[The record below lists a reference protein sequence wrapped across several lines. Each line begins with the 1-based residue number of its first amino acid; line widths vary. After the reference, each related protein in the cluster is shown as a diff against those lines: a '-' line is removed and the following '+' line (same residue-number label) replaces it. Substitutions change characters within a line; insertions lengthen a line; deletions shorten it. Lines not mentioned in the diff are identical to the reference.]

1 MAEPIT
7 TAGIIG
13 ILVITGAKLALS
25 VATRIKKS
33 KCTDS
38 RGAGITVEFSSGE
51 ESETPTPPRHRSRSR
66 SRSQS
71 KKHKHKRRHRHTT
84 TTSTE

>member
-51 ESETPTPPRHRSRSR
+51 ESETSKTPPRHRSRSR
-66 SRSQS
+66 SHS